1 MSGKRS
7 AGLLLFRGTAADL
20 EVLIGHMGGP
30 CRAAGDEVAWPVP
43 RGGYGPEERPEAA
56 ARREPGEE
64 LGLPA
69 PDGGRIALGESRQ
82 GGGGSVTVRAVEG
95 DLDPRSVVPGTL
107 DPRSVVPGT
116 LTPHS
121 VVPGTLDPRSVVP
134 GTLDPRSVV
143 PGTLTPRSVAPG
155 TLTMQRPPRSGVPTG
170 FPEVDRVGRFPLERA
185 AEPLVP
191 GRRTFLERLVHHIRG
206 GR

>member
-43 RGGYGPEERPEAA
+43 KGGYGPEERPEAA

-69 PDGGRIALGESRQ
+69 SDGGRIALGESRQ

-116 LTPHS
+116 LTP
-121 VVPGTLDPRSVVP
+121 
-134 GTLDPRSVV
+134 RSVV
-143 PGTLTPRSVAPG
+143 PGTLTPHSVVPG

-191 GRRTFLERLVHHIRG
+191 GRRTFLERLAHHIRG